1 MVTNQMMKRES
12 RSFTIRKDVLAQFD
26 IQYPADER
34 SRCVE
39 RLLIDSLQPG
49 PLNMLEDNAPTAG
62 LSKEGFNRF

>member
-12 RSFTIRKDVLAQFD
+12 RNFTIRKDVLAQFD
-26 IQYPADER
+26 IQYPAGER

-39 RLLIDSLQPG
+39 RLLMDSLQQG
-49 PLNMLEDNAPTAG
+49 PLNMLEDKVITAG

>member
-1 MVTNQMMKRES
+1 MVTNQIMKREP

-26 IQYPADER
+26 IQYPAGER

-39 RLLIDSLQPG
+39 RLLMNSLQQDP
-49 PLNMLEDNAPTAG
+49 PNVFEDKVLTTG

>member
-1 MVTNQMMKRES
+1 MVTNQMMKCEP

-26 IQYPADER
+26 IQYSAGER

-39 RLLIDSLQPG
+39 HLLMDSLQQG
-49 PLNMLEDNAPTAG
+49 PLNMLEDKVITAG

>member
-1 MVTNQMMKRES
+1 MVTNQMMKREP

-26 IQYPADER
+26 IQYPAGER

-39 RLLIDSLQPG
+39 RLLMDSLQQG

>member
-1 MVTNQMMKRES
+1 MVINQMMKREP

-26 IQYPADER
+26 IQYPAGER

-39 RLLIDSLQPG
+39 RLLMDSLQQG
-49 PLNMLEDNAPTAG
+49 PLNMLEDKVITAG

>member
-1 MVTNQMMKRES
+1 MVKNQIMKREP

-26 IQYPADER
+26 IQYPAGER

-39 RLLIDSLQPG
+39 RLLMDSLQQG
-49 PLNMLEDNAPTAG
+49 PLNMLEDKVITAG

>member
-39 RLLIDSLQPG
+39 RLLMDGLQQR
-49 PLNMLEDNAPTAG
+49 PLNMLEDNAPTAT
-62 LSKEGFNRF
+62 LSREEFNRF